1 MLQVRGR
8 EEREK
13 MWNVELSPRSTVFAN
28 LLAKPSDCRVVP
40 PLLCQDP
47 AIENLPESQPLLKSV
62 FDREADY

>member
-1 MLQVRGR
+1 
-8 EEREK
+8 

-28 LLAKPSDCRVVP
+28 LPAKPSDCRVIP

-47 AIENLPESQPLLKSV
+47 ALENLPESQPLLKSV